1 MHPKPFPKVFPP
13 EFPLELQNVILT
25 LLRDLCV
32 QHFPL
37 AQQPTNNGR
46 PLLLHTHPC
55 DTLVLRTYG
64 ATLSLSKSTQSL
76 IAIPLGGLG
85 EFGMNMMALRLG
97 DDIIV
102 IDAGMMFPE
111 SELLGVDL
119 VIPDTT
125 YLKQNRANVRA
136 IVLTHGHEDHIGAL
150 PYILRDLNVPVY
162 GTRFTL
168 ALVKKRLAEANL
180 LDSTTLREV
189 MPGRLIEIGPY
200 EIEFIPVTHSTI
212 DCVALAVRTPLGVI
226 IHTGDFKIDQTP
238 VGGAPFDLHSFA
250 RYGNEGVLALFSDS
264 TNVERPGFTPSERA
278 IVPRI
283 EELCRSAPRRVILS
297 CFASSIHRIQ
307 QVIDIAS
314 RVGRKIAFVG
324 RSMVDN
330 VEIAHDLEYL
340 RIPDGMVVRPQDIRT
355 FDPRRIIIL
364 ASGSQA
370 EPMSS
375 LSRIAVDNHRFVS
388 VDESDTVILS
398 ARIIPGNEKAI
409 FRMLDH
415 MFRRRALVYYDNNA
429 GTIHVSGHA
438 SQEEQKLVLQLVKPK
453 YFIPV
458 HGEYRH
464 LFRHAALAHQ
474 LGCVSSE
481 ILLLENGQTIEFT
494 EDGARR
500 RDPVT
505 SGRVLVDSGS
515 LEEIEEVVI
524 RDRKH
529 LSEDGV
535 VVPIIA
541 IDKRTGRMETVPEI
555 VTRGMFSDNGT
566 ELMAGAR
573 DVILKTVEQ
582 SNAEEKG
589 DWSVIKEK
597 IRVDLKR
604 YINKHTSKR
613 PLILPVILEV

>member
-1 MHPKPFPKVFPP
+1 LSKNN
-13 EFPLELQNVILT
+13 QT
-25 LLRDLCV
+25 LL
-32 QHFPL
+32 
-37 AQQPTNNGR
+37 
-46 PLLLHTHPC
+46 
-55 DTLVLRTYG
+55 
-64 ATLSLSKSTQSL
+64 
-76 IAIPLGGLG
+76 AIPLGGLG
-85 EFGMNMMALRLG
+85 EFGMNMMVFRYG

-102 IDAGMMFPE
+102 VDAGMMFPE

-119 VIPDTT
+119 VIPDIT
-125 YLKQNRANVRA
+125 YLKQNRHLVRA

-150 PYILRDLNVPVY
+150 PYILRDLNVPIY

-168 ALVKKRLAEANL
+168 ALVKKRLEEAGL
-180 LDSTTLREV
+180 LDSATLREV
-189 MPGRLIEIGPY
+189 LPGRRIELGPF
-200 EIEFIPVTHSTI
+200 EIEFISVTHSTI
-212 DCVALAVRTPLGVI
+212 DCVALAIRTPLGVI

-238 VGGAPFDLHSFA
+238 VDKVPFDLHAFA

-264 TNVERPGFTPSERA
+264 TNVERPGFTPSERT

-283 EELCRSAPRRVILS
+283 EELARSAPRRVVLS

-307 QVIDIAS
+307 QVIDIAE

-324 RSMVDN
+324 RSMIDN
-330 VEIAHDLEYL
+330 VEIAHNLDCL
-340 RIPDGMVVRPQDIRT
+340 RIPDGMVVRPQDIRS
-355 FDPRRIIIL
+355 FEPRKIIIL

-388 VDESDTVILS
+388 VDENDTVILS

-415 MFRRRALVYYDNNA
+415 MFRRRALVYYDNSA
-429 GTIHVSGHA
+429 GTIHVSGHG
-438 SQEEQKLVLQLVKPK
+438 SQEEQKLILRLVKPK

-474 LGCVSSE
+474 LGAVSEE
-481 ILLLENGQTIEFT
+481 IMLMEDGKCIEFT
-494 EDGARR
+494 EDGAFR

-505 SGRVLVDSGS
+505 AGRVLVDSGS
-515 LEEIEEVVI
+515 LEEIEAIVV

-529 LSEDGV
+529 LSEEGV
-535 VVPIIA
+535 VIPIIA
-541 IDKRTGRMETVPEI
+541 IDKHTGKLESAPEVVSRGLMSENNGELLEGAKEI
-555 VTRGMFSDNGT
+555 VMKTF
-566 ELMAGAR
+566 EL
-573 DVILKTVEQ
+573 
-582 SNAEEKG
+582 SNLEERA

-604 YINKHTSKR
+604 YISKQTSKR

>member
-1 MHPKPFPKVFPP
+1 M
-13 EFPLELQNVILT
+13 
-25 LLRDLCV
+25 
-32 QHFPL
+32 
-37 AQQPTNNGR
+37 
-46 PLLLHTHPC
+46 
-55 DTLVLRTYG
+55 
-64 ATLSLSKSTQSL
+64 SKSTQSL
-76 IAIPLGGLG
+76 TAIPLGGLG
-85 EFGMNMMALRLG
+85 EFGMNMLALRVG

-119 VIPDTT
+119 VIPDIS
-125 YLKQNRANVRA
+125 YLKQNRAHVRA

-168 ALVKKRLAEANL
+168 ALVKKRLAEAGL
-180 LDSTTLREV
+180 LDSTTLRET
-189 MPGRLIEIGPY
+189 MPGRLVEIGPF

-212 DCVALAVRTPLGVI
+212 DCVALAVRTPAGVI

-238 VGGAPFDLHSFA
+238 VGGAPFDLHTFA
-250 RYGNEGVLALFSDS
+250 RYGNDGVLALFSDS

-278 IVPRI
+278 IVPRM

-297 CFASSIHRIQ
+297 CFASSVHRIQ
-307 QVIDIAS
+307 QIIDIAE
-314 RVGRKIAFVG
+314 RVGRKVAFVG

-330 VEIAHDLEYL
+330 VEIAHDLNYL
-340 RIPDGMVVRPQDIRT
+340 RIPDGMVVRSQDIRS
-355 FDPRRIIIL
+355 FDPKRIIIL

-388 VDESDTVILS
+388 VDENDSVILS

-415 MFRRRALVYYDNNA
+415 MFRRRALVYYDNSG

-438 SQEEQKLVLQLVKPK
+438 SQEEQKLLLQLVKPK

-474 LGCVSSE
+474 LGCVSEE
-481 ILLLENGQTIEFT
+481 ILLLENGKVIEFT
-494 EDGARR
+494 PDGAFR

-505 SGRVLVDSGS
+505 AGRVCVDSGS
-515 LEEIEEVVI
+515 LEEIEDVVI

-541 IDKRTGRMETVPEI
+541 IDKHTGRLEGLPEI
-555 VTRGMFSDNGT
+555 VTRGLMSDNGQ
-566 ELMAGAR
+566 ELIAGAR
-573 DVILKTVEQ
+573 EVILKTVEQ
-582 SNAEEKG
+582 SNAEEKS
-589 DWSVIKEK
+589 DWGVIKEK

-604 YINKHTSKR
+604 YINKQTSKR
-613 PLILPVILEV
+613 PLILPVILEI

>member
-1 MHPKPFPKVFPP
+1 
-13 EFPLELQNVILT
+13 
-25 LLRDLCV
+25 
-32 QHFPL
+32 
-37 AQQPTNNGR
+37 
-46 PLLLHTHPC
+46 
-55 DTLVLRTYG
+55 
-64 ATLSLSKSTQSL
+64 LSKSTQSL
-76 IAIPLGGLG
+76 TAIPLGGLG

-97 DDIIV
+97 ENILV

-125 YLKQNRANVRA
+125 YLKQNRSMVRA

-150 PYILRDLNVPVY
+150 AYILRDLNVPVY

-168 ALVKKRLAEANL
+168 ALVKKRLEEAGL
-180 LDSTTLREV
+180 LESTSLREV
-189 MPGRLIEIGPY
+189 LPGRLIEIGPF
-200 EIEFIPVTHSTI
+200 EIEFISVTHSTI
-212 DCVALAVRTPLGVI
+212 DCVALAIRTPVGVI

-238 VGGAPFDLHSFA
+238 VDGAPLDLHAFA
-250 RYGNEGVLALFSDS
+250 RYGNDGVLALFSDS

-307 QVIDIAS
+307 QVIDIAA
-314 RVGRKIAFVG
+314 RTGRKVAFVG

-330 VEIAHDLEYL
+330 VEIAHSLDCL

-355 FDPRRIIIL
+355 FDPRRIVIL

-388 VDESDTVILS
+388 VDENDTVILS

-415 MFRRRALVYYDNNA
+415 MFRRRALVYYDNSA

-438 SQEEQKLVLQLVKPK
+438 SQEEQKLLLQLVKPK
-453 YFIPV
+453 YFIPI

-474 LGCVSSE
+474 LNCVSGE
-481 ILLLENGQTIEFT
+481 ILLLEDGNTIEFT
-494 EDGARR
+494 EDGVFR
-500 RDPVT
+500 RDPVPA
-505 SGRVLVDSGS
+505 GRVCVDSGS

-541 IDKRTGRMETVPEI
+541 IDKHTGKLESHPEI
-555 VTRGMFSDNGT
+555 VTRGLMSDNGA
-566 ELMAGAR
+566 ELIAGAR
-573 DVILKTVEQ
+573 DVVLKTVEQ
-582 SNAEEKG
+582 SNAEEKS
-589 DWSVIKEK
+589 DWGVIKEK

>member
-1 MHPKPFPKVFPP
+1 
-13 EFPLELQNVILT
+13 
-25 LLRDLCV
+25 
-32 QHFPL
+32 
-37 AQQPTNNGR
+37 
-46 PLLLHTHPC
+46 
-55 DTLVLRTYG
+55 
-64 ATLSLSKSTQSL
+64 LSKTRQSL
-76 IAIPLGGLG
+76 TAIPLGGLG
-85 EFGMNMMALRLG
+85 EFGMNMMVLRLG

-119 VIPDTT
+119 VIPDIT
-125 YLKQNRANVRA
+125 YLKQNRSHVRA

-168 ALVKKRLAEANL
+168 ALAKKRLDEAGL

-189 MPGRLIEIGPY
+189 MPGRFVEIGPY
-200 EIEFIPVTHSTI
+200 EIEFISVTHSTV
-212 DCVALAVRTPLGVI
+212 DCVALAIRTPLGVI

-238 VGGAPFDLHSFA
+238 VDGAPFDLHAFA
-250 RYGNEGVLALFSDS
+250 KYGKEGVLALFSDS

-307 QVIDIAS
+307 QVIDIAT
-314 RVGRKIAFVG
+314 RVNRKVAFVG

-330 VEIAHDLEYL
+330 VEIAHSLEIL
-340 RIPDGMVVRPQDIRT
+340 RIPDGMVVRPQDIRG
-355 FDPRRIIIL
+355 FDPKRIIIL

-375 LSRIAVDNHRFVS
+375 LSRIAVDNHRHVS
-388 VDESDTVILS
+388 LDENDSVILS
-398 ARIIPGNEKAI
+398 ARIIPGNEKSI

-415 MFRRRALVYYDNNA
+415 MFRRRALVFYENSA
-429 GTIHVSGHA
+429 GVIHVSGHA
-438 SQEEQKLVLQLVKPK
+438 SQEEQKLMLQLVKPK
-453 YFIPV
+453 YFVPI

-474 LGCVSSE
+474 LGVVSEE
-481 ILLLENGQTIEFT
+481 ILLLEDGQRVEFT
-494 EDGARR
+494 EDGAFRC
-500 RDPVT
+500 DPVVA
-505 SGRVLVDSGS
+505 GRVLVDSGS

-541 IDKRTGRMETVPEI
+541 IDKHTGKLESQPEI
-555 VTRGMFSDNGT
+555 VTRGLMSDDGQ
-566 ELMAGAR
+566 ELLVGAR
-573 DVILKTVEQ
+573 KVLLKTVEE
-582 SNAEEKG
+582 SSAEENS
-589 DWSVIKEK
+589 DWGVIKEK

-604 YINKHTSKR
+604 YINKQTSKR

>member
-1 MHPKPFPKVFPP
+1 MSKPPQSVF
-13 EFPLELQNVILT
+13 
-25 LLRDLCV
+25 
-32 QHFPL
+32 
-37 AQQPTNNGR
+37 
-46 PLLLHTHPC
+46 
-55 DTLVLRTYG
+55 
-64 ATLSLSKSTQSL
+64 
-76 IAIPLGGLG
+76 AIPLGGLG

-111 SELLGVDL
+111 SELLGIDL
-119 VIPDTT
+119 VIPDIT
-125 YLKQNRANVRA
+125 YLKQNRAHVRA
-136 IVLTHGHEDHIGAL
+136 IVLTHCHEDHIGAL

-168 ALVKKRLAEANL
+168 ALVKKRLEEANL
-180 LDSTTLREV
+180 LDSTILREV
-189 MPGRLIEIGPY
+189 PPGRRIEIGPY

-238 VGGAPFDLHSFA
+238 VDNWQFDLHAFA
-250 RYGNEGVLALFSDS
+250 RYGHEGVLALFSDS
-264 TNVERPGFTPSERA
+264 TNVERPGFTQSERSV
-278 IVPRI
+278 VPRI
-283 EELCRSAPRRVILS
+283 EDLCRTAPRRVVLS
-297 CFASSIHRIQ
+297 CFASSMHRIQ
-307 QVIDIAS
+307 QVIDVAG
-314 RVGRKIAFVG
+314 RVNRKVAFVG

-330 VEIAHDLEYL
+330 VEIAHSLGYL
-340 RIPDGMVVRPQDIRT
+340 QIPDGMVVRPQDIRS

-388 VDESDTVILS
+388 VEENDTVILS

-409 FRMLDH
+409 YRMLDH
-415 MFRRRALVYYDNNA
+415 MFRRRALVYYDNSA
-429 GTIHVSGHA
+429 GVIHVSGHA
-438 SQEEQKLVLQLVKPK
+438 SQEEQKLILQLVKPR

-464 LFRHAALAHQ
+464 LFRHAALAHS
-474 LGCVSSE
+474 LSVVSGE
-481 ILLLENGQTIEFT
+481 ILLLENGHVIEFT
-494 EDGARR
+494 EEAAFR

-505 SGRVLVDSGS
+505 AGRVLVDSGS
-515 LEEIEEVVI
+515 LEEIEEVVV
-524 RDRKH
+524 RDRRH

-535 VVPIIA
+535 VVTIIA
-541 IDKRTGRMETVPEI
+541 IDKHSGRLESLPEI
-555 VTRGMFSDNGT
+555 VTRGMLSDNGT
-566 ELMAGAR
+566 ELLAGAR
-573 DVILKTVEQ
+573 EVVLKTIEL
-582 SNAEEKG
+582 SNSEEKS

>member
-1 MHPKPFPKVFPP
+1 
-13 EFPLELQNVILT
+13 
-25 LLRDLCV
+25 
-32 QHFPL
+32 
-37 AQQPTNNGR
+37 
-46 PLLLHTHPC
+46 
-55 DTLVLRTYG
+55 
-64 ATLSLSKSTQSL
+64 
-76 IAIPLGGLG
+76 LG
-85 EFGMNMMALRLG
+85 EFGMNMMVLRFG
-97 DDIIV
+97 DDVIV

-119 VIPDTT
+119 VIPDIS
-125 YLKQNRANVRA
+125 YLKQNRAKVRA

-168 ALVKKRLAEANL
+168 ALVKKRLEEAGL
-180 LDSTTLREV
+180 LESTTLREV

-200 EIEFIPVTHSTI
+200 EIEFISVTHSTL
-212 DCVALAVRTPLGVI
+212 DCVALAIRTPLGVI

-238 VGGAPFDLHSFA
+238 VDGAAFDLHA
-250 RYGNEGVLALFSDS
+250 LAKYGREGVLTLFSDS

-278 IVPRI
+278 VVPRL
-283 EELCRSAPRRVILS
+283 EELCRSAPCRVILS

-307 QVIDIAS
+307 QVLDIAV
-314 RVGRKIAFVG
+314 RVNRKVAFVG
-324 RSMVDN
+324 RSMIDN
-330 VEIAHDLEYL
+330 VEIAHSLGLL
-340 RIPDGMVVRPQDIRT
+340 RIPDGMVVRPQDIRG
-355 FDPRRIIIL
+355 FDAKRLVIL

-375 LSRIAVDNHRFVS
+375 LSRIAVDNHRHVS
-388 VDESDTVILS
+388 VEENDTVILS
-398 ARIIPGNEKAI
+398 ARIIPGNERPI

-415 MFRRRALVYYDNNA
+415 MFRRRALVYYDNS
-429 GTIHVSGHA
+429 GGVIHVSGHA
-438 SQEEQKLVLQLVKPK
+438 SQEEQKLILQLVKPK
-453 YFIPV
+453 YFVPV

-474 LGCVSSE
+474 LGAVSEE
-481 ILLLENGQTIEFT
+481 IFLLENGQAIEFT
-494 EDGARR
+494 EEGAQR

-505 SGRVLVDSGS
+505 AGRVLVDSGS

-541 IDKRTGRMETVPEI
+541 IDKHTGKLESQPEI
-555 VTRGMFSDNGT
+555 VTRGVMSENGQ
-566 ELMAGAR
+566 ELLVGAR
-573 DVILKTVEQ
+573 EVLMKTVAE
-582 SNAEEKG
+582 SNAEENS
-589 DWSVIKEK
+589 DWGVIKEK

-604 YINKHTSKR
+604 YINKQTSKR

>member
-1 MHPKPFPKVFPP
+1 
-13 EFPLELQNVILT
+13 
-25 LLRDLCV
+25 
-32 QHFPL
+32 
-37 AQQPTNNGR
+37 
-46 PLLLHTHPC
+46 
-55 DTLVLRTYG
+55 
-64 ATLSLSKSTQSL
+64 LSKPLQSL
-76 IAIPLGGLG
+76 FAIPLGGLG
-85 EFGMNMMALRLG
+85 EFGMNMMALRYG

-119 VIPDTT
+119 VIPDIT
-125 YLKQNRANVRA
+125 YLKQNRQHVRA

-150 PYILRDLNVPVY
+150 PYILRDLNVPVF

-168 ALVKKRLAEANL
+168 ALVKKRITEAGIL
-180 LDSTTLREV
+180 ESTTLREV
-189 MPGRLIEIGPY
+189 IPGRRVEIGPF
-200 EIEFIPVTHSTI
+200 EIEMIPVTHSTI
-212 DCVALAVRTPLGVI
+212 DCVALAVRTPVGVI
-226 IHTGDFKIDQTP
+226 IHTGDFKIDHTP
-238 VGGAPFDLHSFA
+238 VGGAGFDIHTFA

-264 TNVERPGFTPSERA
+264 TNVERPGITPSERA
-278 IVPRI
+278 VVPRI
-283 EELCRSAPRRVILS
+283 EELARSAPKRVILS

-314 RVGRKIAFVG
+314 RVGRKVAFVG

-340 RIPDGMVVRPQDIRT
+340 RIPDGMVVRSQDIRA
-355 FDPRRIIIL
+355 FDPRKIIIL

-388 VDESDTVILS
+388 VDENDTVILS
-398 ARIIPGNEKAI
+398 SRIIPGNEKAI

-415 MFRRRALVYYDNNA
+415 MFRRRALVYYDNSA
-429 GTIHVSGHA
+429 GVIHVSGHA

-474 LGCVSSE
+474 LGVVSGE
-481 ILLLENGQTIEFT
+481 ILLLEDGQNIEFT
-494 EDGARR
+494 EDGVRR

-505 SGRVLVDSGS
+505 AGRVLVDSGS
-515 LEEIEEVVI
+515 LEEIEEVVV
-524 RDRKH
+524 RERKH

-541 IDKRTGRMETVPEI
+541 IDKHTGKLESQPEI
-555 VTRGMFSDNGT
+555 VSRGFMSDNGSD
-566 ELMAGAR
+566 LVAGAR
-573 DVILKTVEQ
+573 DIVLRTIHT
-582 SNAEEKG
+582 SNAEERA

-604 YINKHTSKR
+604 YISKQTSKR

>member
-1 MHPKPFPKVFPP
+1 
-13 EFPLELQNVILT
+13 
-25 LLRDLCV
+25 
-32 QHFPL
+32 
-37 AQQPTNNGR
+37 
-46 PLLLHTHPC
+46 
-55 DTLVLRTYG
+55 
-64 ATLSLSKSTQSL
+64 LSKPQQSL
-76 IAIPLGGLG
+76 RVIPLGGLG
-85 EFGMNMMALRLG
+85 EFGMNMMALRVG

-119 VIPDTT
+119 VIPDIS
-125 YLKQNRANVRA
+125 YLKQHRAMVRG

-150 PYILRDLNVPVY
+150 QYILRDLNVPIY

-168 ALVKKRLAEANL
+168 ALVKKRIEEAGL
-180 LDSTTLREV
+180 LSSTTLREV
-189 MPGRLIEIGPY
+189 VPGRLVELGPF

-212 DCVALAVRTPLGVI
+212 DCVALAVRTPVGVI
-226 IHTGDFKIDQTP
+226 MHTGDFKIDQTP
-238 VGGAPFDLHSFA
+238 VGGAPFDLHTFA
-250 RYGNEGVLALFSDS
+250 RYGAEGVLALFSDS

-283 EELCRSAPRRVILS
+283 EDLCRSAPRRVILS

-307 QVIDIAS
+307 QVIDIAT
-314 RVGRKIAFVG
+314 RVNRKVAFVG

-330 VEIAHDLEYL
+330 VEIAHSLDYL
-340 RIPDGMVVRPQDIRT
+340 RIPDGMVVRPQDIRS
-355 FDPRRIIIL
+355 FDPKKIIIM

-388 VDESDTVILS
+388 VDENDSVILS

-415 MFRRRALVYYDNNA
+415 MFRRRALVYYDNSA

-438 SQEEQKLVLQLVKPK
+438 SQEEQKLILQLVKPK

-464 LFRHAALAHQ
+464 LFRHAALAAQ
-474 LGCVSSE
+474 LGCVSGE
-481 ILLLENGQTIEFT
+481 ILLMEDGQVLEFN
-494 EDGARR
+494 EDGAYR
-500 RDPVT
+500 RDPVAA
-505 SGRVLVDSGS
+505 GRVLVDSGS
-515 LEEIEEVVI
+515 LEEIEEVVV

-535 VVPIIA
+535 VVTIIA
-541 IDKRTGRMETVPEI
+541 IDKHTGKLESQPEI
-555 VTRGMFSDNGT
+555 VTRGLMSDNGQ
-566 ELMAGAR
+566 ELVIGAR
-573 DVILKTVEQ
+573 AVVLKTVSE
-582 SNAEEKG
+582 SNAEEKS
-589 DWSVIKEK
+589 DWGVIKEK
-597 IRVDLKR
+597 IRIDLKR

>member
-1 MHPKPFPKVFPP
+1 M
-13 EFPLELQNVILT
+13 
-25 LLRDLCV
+25 
-32 QHFPL
+32 
-37 AQQPTNNGR
+37 
-46 PLLLHTHPC
+46 
-55 DTLVLRTYG
+55 
-64 ATLSLSKSTQSL
+64 SKNPGKAAAPQSL
-76 IAIPLGGLG
+76 TAIPLGGLG
-85 EFGMNMMALRLG
+85 EFGMNMMVFRLG

-119 VIPDTT
+119 VIPDIS
-125 YLKQNRANVRA
+125 YLKQNRAKVRA

-168 ALVKKRLAEANL
+168 ALVKKRLEEAGL
-180 LDSTTLREV
+180 LDSTTLHEV
-189 MPGRLIEIGPY
+189 MPGRTIEIGPY
-200 EIEFIPVTHSTI
+200 EIEFVSVTHSTL
-212 DCVALAVRTPLGVI
+212 DCVALAIRTPLGVI

-238 VGGAPFDLHSFA
+238 VDNASFDLHTLA
-250 RYGNEGVLALFSDS
+250 KYGREGVLALFSDS

-278 IVPRI
+278 VVPRI
-283 EELCRSAPRRVILS
+283 EDLCRSAPRRVILS

-307 QVIDIAS
+307 QVIDIAV
-314 RVGRKIAFVG
+314 RVNRKVAFVG
-324 RSMVDN
+324 RSMIDN
-330 VEIAHDLEYL
+330 VEIAHSLGL
-340 RIPDGMVVRPQDIRT
+340 LQIPDGMVVRPQDIRG
-355 FDPRRIIIL
+355 FDPKRLVIL

-375 LSRIAVDNHRFVS
+375 LSRIAVDNHRHVS
-388 VDESDTVILS
+388 AEENDTVILS
-398 ARIIPGNEKAI
+398 ARIIPGNERPI

-415 MFRRRALVYYDNNA
+415 MFRRRALVYYDNS
-429 GTIHVSGHA
+429 GGMIHVSGHA
-438 SQEEQKLVLQLVKPK
+438 SQEEQKLILQLIKPK
-453 YFIPV
+453 YFVPV

-474 LGCVSSE
+474 LGAVSAE
-481 ILLLENGQTIEFT
+481 ILLVEDGQAVEFT
-494 EDGARR
+494 EEGARR
-500 RDPVT
+500 RDPVPA
-505 SGRVLVDSGS
+505 GRVLVDSGS

-541 IDKRTGRMETVPEI
+541 IDKHTGKLESQPEI
-555 VTRGMFSDNGT
+555 VTRGVMSENGQ
-566 ELMAGAR
+566 ELLVGAR
-573 DVILKTVEQ
+573 EVLMKTV
-582 SNAEEKG
+582 AESSSEENS
-589 DWSVIKEK
+589 DWGVIKEK

-604 YINKHTSKR
+604 YINKQTSKR

>member
-1 MHPKPFPKVFPP
+1 MAWYDSVAHDWR
-13 EFPLELQNVILT
+13 NI
-25 LLRDLCV
+25 
-32 QHFPL
+32 
-37 AQQPTNNGR
+37 
-46 PLLLHTHPC
+46 
-55 DTLVLRTYG
+55 
-64 ATLSLSKSTQSL
+64 SLSKTSQSL
-76 IAIPLGGLG
+76 LAIPLGGLG
-85 EFGMNMMALRLG
+85 EFGMNMMALRFG

-119 VIPDTT
+119 VIPDIT
-125 YLKQNRANVRA
+125 YLKQNRQHVRA

-168 ALVKKRLAEANL
+168 ALVKKRLDEAGL
-180 LDSTTLREV
+180 TESTTLREAL
-189 MPGRLIEIGPY
+189 PGRLVEIGPY
-200 EIEFIPVTHSTI
+200 EIEFIAVTHSTI
-212 DCVALAVRTPLGVI
+212 DCVALAIRTPVGVV

-238 VGGAPFDLHSFA
+238 VGGAPFDLHTFA
-250 RYGNEGVLALFSDS
+250 KYGNEGVLALFSDS

-283 EELCRSAPRRVILS
+283 EELVRSAPRRVILS

-307 QVIDIAS
+307 QVIDIAD
-314 RVGRKIAFVG
+314 RVNRKVAFVG

-330 VEIAHDLEYL
+330 VEIAHSMDLL
-340 RIPDGMVVRPQDIRT
+340 RIPDGMVVRPQDIRN
-355 FDPRRIIIL
+355 FDPKKILII
-364 ASGSQA
+364 ASGTQA

-388 VDESDTVILS
+388 VDENDSVILS

-415 MFRRRALVYYDNNA
+415 MFRRRALVYYDNSA

-438 SQEEQKLVLQLVKPK
+438 SQEEQKLLLQLVKPK
-453 YFIPV
+453 YFVPV

-474 LGCVSSE
+474 LGSVSEE
-481 ILLLENGQTIEFT
+481 ILLLENGKVIEFT
-494 EDGARR
+494 QDGAQR
-500 RDPVT
+500 RDPVAA
-505 SGRVLVDSGS
+505 GRVCVDSGS

-535 VVPIIA
+535 VVSIIA
-541 IDKRTGRMETVPEI
+541 IDKHTGKMESHPEI
-555 VTRGMFSDNGT
+555 VTRGLMSDNGQ
-566 ELMAGAR
+566 ELIAGAR
-573 DVILKTVEQ
+573 EVITKTIAE
-582 SNAEEKG
+582 SNAEEKS
-589 DWSVIKEK
+589 DWGVIKEK

>member
-1 MHPKPFPKVFPP
+1 
-13 EFPLELQNVILT
+13 
-25 LLRDLCV
+25 
-32 QHFPL
+32 
-37 AQQPTNNGR
+37 
-46 PLLLHTHPC
+46 
-55 DTLVLRTYG
+55 
-64 ATLSLSKSTQSL
+64 LSKPAQSL
-76 IAIPLGGLG
+76 TAIPLGGLG
-85 EFGMNMMALRLG
+85 EFGMNMMALRFG

-119 VIPDTT
+119 VIPDIT
-125 YLKQNRANVRA
+125 YLKQNRAHVRA

-168 ALVKKRLAEANL
+168 ALVKKRLDEAGL
-180 LDSTTLREV
+180 LQSTTLREV
-189 MPGRLIEIGPY
+189 IPGGRLVEIGPF

-238 VGGAPFDLHSFA
+238 VGGAPFDLHAFA
-250 RYGNEGVLALFSDS
+250 RYGHEGVLALFSDS
-264 TNVERPGFTPSERA
+264 TNVERPGFTGSERN

-307 QVIDIAS
+307 QVIDIAA
-314 RVGRKIAFVG
+314 RVGRKVAFVG

-330 VEIAHDLEYL
+330 VEIAHSLEYL
-340 RIPDGMVVRPQDIRT
+340 RIPDGMVVRPQDIRG
-355 FDPRRIIIL
+355 FDPKRLLIL

-388 VDESDTVILS
+388 VDENDSVILS

-415 MFRRRALVYYDNNA
+415 MFRRRALVYYDNSA

-464 LFRHAALAHQ
+464 LFRHAALAYQ
-474 LGCVSSE
+474 LGCVTGE
-481 ILLLENGQTIEFT
+481 ILILEDGHTLEFT
-494 EDGARR
+494 EDGAYR

-505 SGRVLVDSGS
+505 AGRVCVDSGS

-541 IDKRTGRMETVPEI
+541 IDKHTGRMESQPEI

-566 ELMAGAR
+566 EFLAGAR
-573 DVILKTVEQ
+573 EVILKTVEQ
-582 SNAEEKG
+582 SNSEEKS

-604 YINKHTSKR
+604 YINKQTSKR

>member
-1 MHPKPFPKVFPP
+1 
-13 EFPLELQNVILT
+13 
-25 LLRDLCV
+25 
-32 QHFPL
+32 
-37 AQQPTNNGR
+37 
-46 PLLLHTHPC
+46 
-55 DTLVLRTYG
+55 
-64 ATLSLSKSTQSL
+64 LSKPQQSL
-76 IAIPLGGLG
+76 FAIPLGGLG
-85 EFGMNMMALRLG
+85 EFGMNMMALRVG

-119 VIPDTT
+119 VIPDIS
-125 YLKQNRANVRA
+125 YLKQHRGLVRG

-150 PYILRDLNVPVY
+150 QYILRDLNVPVY

-168 ALVKKRLAEANL
+168 ALVKKRIEEAGL
-180 LDSTTLREV
+180 LGSTTLREV
-189 MPGRLIEIGPY
+189 VPGRLVELGAF

-212 DCVALAVRTPLGVI
+212 DCVALAVRTPAGVI

-238 VGGAPFDLHSFA
+238 VGGAPFDLHTFA
-250 RYGNEGVLALFSDS
+250 RYGAEGVLALFSDS

-283 EELCRSAPRRVILS
+283 EDICRSAPRRVILS

-314 RVGRKIAFVG
+314 RVGRKVAFVG

-330 VEIAHDLEYL
+330 VEIAHSMDYL
-340 RIPDGMVVRPQDIRT
+340 RIPDGMVVRPQDIRG
-355 FDPRRIIIL
+355 FDPKRIIIM

-388 VDESDTVILS
+388 VDENDSVVLS

-415 MFRRRALVYYDNNA
+415 MCRRRALVYYDNSG

-438 SQEEQKLVLQLVKPK
+438 SQEEQKLILQLVKPK

-458 HGEYRH
+458 HGEFRH
-464 LFRHAALAHQ
+464 LFRHAGLAAQ
-474 LGCVSSE
+474 LGCVSGQ
-481 ILLLENGQTIEFT
+481 ILLMEDGHVMEFN
-494 EDGARR
+494 EDGAFR
-500 RDPVT
+500 RDPI
-505 SGRVLVDSGS
+505 SAGRVLVDSGS
-515 LEEIEEVVI
+515 LEEIEEVVV

-535 VVPIIA
+535 VVTIIA
-541 IDKRTGRMETVPEI
+541 IDKQTGRLESQPEI
-555 VTRGMFSDNGT
+555 VSRGLMSDNGQ
-566 ELMAGAR
+566 ELVAGAR
-573 DVILKTVEQ
+573 AVVLKTVNE

-589 DWSVIKEK
+589 DWGVIKEK
-597 IRVDLKR
+597 IRIDLKR

>member
-1 MHPKPFPKVFPP
+1 
-13 EFPLELQNVILT
+13 
-25 LLRDLCV
+25 
-32 QHFPL
+32 
-37 AQQPTNNGR
+37 
-46 PLLLHTHPC
+46 
-55 DTLVLRTYG
+55 
-64 ATLSLSKSTQSL
+64 LSNTSQSL
-76 IAIPLGGLG
+76 TAIPLGGLG

-97 DDIIV
+97 DSIIV

-119 VIPDTT
+119 VIPDIT
-125 YLKQNRANVRA
+125 YLKQNRSLVKA

-162 GTRFTL
+162 GSRFTL
-168 ALVKKRLAEANL
+168 ALVKKRLEEAGL
-180 LDSTTLREV
+180 IDSTTLREV
-189 MPGRLIEIGPY
+189 IPGRLVEIDPF

-212 DCVALAVRTPLGVI
+212 DCVALAIRTPLGVV

-238 VGGAPFDLHSFA
+238 VGGAPFDLHAFA

-278 IVPRI
+278 VVPRL
-283 EELCRSAPRRVILS
+283 EDLCRSAPRRVVLS

-314 RVGRKIAFVG
+314 RVGRKVAFVG

-330 VEIAHDLEYL
+330 IEIAHSLEYL
-340 RIPDGMVVRPQDIRT
+340 RIPDGMVVRPQDIRN
-355 FDPRRIIIL
+355 FDPKRLVIL

-375 LSRIAVDNHRFVS
+375 MSRIAVDNHRFVS
-388 VDESDTVILS
+388 VDENDTVILS
-398 ARIIPGNEKAI
+398 ARIIPGNEKPI
-409 FRMLDH
+409 FRMLDN
-415 MFRRRALVYYDNNA
+415 MFRRRALVYYENSA

-438 SQEEQKLVLQLVKPK
+438 SQEEQKLILQLCKPK

-474 LGCVSSE
+474 LGCVSGE
-481 ILLLENGQTIEFT
+481 ILLMEDGQVVEFT
-494 EDGARR
+494 EDRAYR

-505 SGRVLVDSGS
+505 AGRVLVDSGS
-515 LEEIEEVVI
+515 LEEIEEAVV

-535 VVPIIA
+535 LVPIIA
-541 IDKRTGRMETVPEI
+541 IDKHTGKMDMQPEI
-555 VTRGMFSDNGT
+555 VTRGMFSDNGQ

-573 DVILKTVEQ
+573 EVVLKTVEQ
-582 SNAEEKG
+582 SNSEEKM
-589 DWSVIKEK
+589 DWSVMKEK
-597 IRVDLKR
+597 IRIDLKR

>member
-1 MHPKPFPKVFPP
+1 
-13 EFPLELQNVILT
+13 
-25 LLRDLCV
+25 
-32 QHFPL
+32 
-37 AQQPTNNGR
+37 
-46 PLLLHTHPC
+46 
-55 DTLVLRTYG
+55 
-64 ATLSLSKSTQSL
+64 LSKTSQSL
-76 IAIPLGGLG
+76 TAIPLGGLG
-85 EFGMNMMALRLG
+85 EFGMNMMVLRLG

-119 VIPDTT
+119 VIPDIT
-125 YLKQNRANVRA
+125 YLKQNRAHVRA

-150 PYILRDLNVPVY
+150 PYILRELNVPVY

-168 ALVKKRLAEANL
+168 ALVKKRLAEAGL

-189 MPGRLIEIGPY
+189 MPGRLVEIGPY
-200 EIEFIPVTHSTI
+200 EIEFISVTHSTV
-212 DCVALAVRTPLGVI
+212 DCVALAIRTPLGVI
-226 IHTGDFKIDQTP
+226 IHSGDFKIDQTP

-250 RYGNEGVLALFSDS
+250 KYGNEGVLALFSDS

-314 RVGRKIAFVG
+314 RVNRKVAFVG

-330 VEIAHDLEYL
+330 VEIAHSLELL
-340 RIPDGMVVRPQDIRT
+340 RIPDGMVVRPQDIRG
-355 FDPRRIIIL
+355 FDPKRLIIL

-388 VDESDTVILS
+388 VDENDSVILS
-398 ARIIPGNEKAI
+398 ARIIPGNEKSI

-415 MFRRRALVYYDNNA
+415 MFRRRALVYYDNSA

-438 SQEEQKLVLQLVKPK
+438 SQEEQKLLLQLVKPK

-474 LGCVSSE
+474 LGAVSQE
-481 ILLLENGQTIEFT
+481 ILLLEDGQSIEFT

-505 SGRVLVDSGS
+505 AGRVCVDSGS

-529 LSEDGV
+529 LSEDGI

-541 IDKRTGRMETVPEI
+541 IDKHTGKMESHPEI
-555 VTRGMFSDNGT
+555 VTRGLMSDNGH
-566 ELMAGAR
+566 ELIAGAR
-573 DVILKTVEQ
+573 MVIMKTVEE
-582 SNAEEKG
+582 SNAEEKS
-589 DWSVIKEK
+589 DWGVIKEK

-604 YINKHTSKR
+604 YINKQTSKR

>member
-1 MHPKPFPKVFPP
+1 
-13 EFPLELQNVILT
+13 
-25 LLRDLCV
+25 
-32 QHFPL
+32 
-37 AQQPTNNGR
+37 
-46 PLLLHTHPC
+46 
-55 DTLVLRTYG
+55 
-64 ATLSLSKSTQSL
+64 LSKTPAKAGSKLSQSL
-76 IAIPLGGLG
+76 TAIPLGGLG
-85 EFGMNMMALRLG
+85 EFGMNMMVFRLG

-119 VIPDTT
+119 VIPDIS
-125 YLKQNRANVRA
+125 YLKQNRAKVRA

-168 ALVKKRLAEANL
+168 ALVKKRLEEAGL

-189 MPGRLIEIGPY
+189 MPGRTIEIGPY
-200 EIEFIPVTHSTI
+200 EIEFVSVTHSTL
-212 DCVALAVRTPLGVI
+212 DCVALAIRTPLGVI

-238 VGGAPFDLHSFA
+238 VDNASFDLHTLA
-250 RYGNEGVLALFSDS
+250 KYGREGVLALFSDS

-278 IVPRI
+278 VVPRI
-283 EELCRSAPRRVILS
+283 EDLCRSAPRRVILS

-307 QVIDIAS
+307 QVIDIAV
-314 RVGRKIAFVG
+314 RVNRKVAFVG
-324 RSMVDN
+324 RSMIDN
-330 VEIAHDLEYL
+330 VEIAHSLGL
-340 RIPDGMVVRPQDIRT
+340 LQIPDGMVVRPQDIRG
-355 FDPRRIIIL
+355 FDPKRLVIL

-375 LSRIAVDNHRFVS
+375 LSRIAVDNHRHVS
-388 VDESDTVILS
+388 VEENDTVILS
-398 ARIIPGNEKAI
+398 ARIIPGNEKPI

-415 MFRRRALVYYDNNA
+415 MFRRRALVYYDNS
-429 GTIHVSGHA
+429 GGMIHVSGHA
-438 SQEEQKLVLQLVKPK
+438 SQEEQKLILQLIKPK
-453 YFIPV
+453 YFVPV

-474 LGCVSSE
+474 LGAVSAE
-481 ILLLENGQTIEFT
+481 ILLLENGQAVEFT
-494 EDGARR
+494 EEGARR
-500 RDPVT
+500 RDPVPA
-505 SGRVLVDSGS
+505 GRVLVDSGS

-541 IDKRTGRMETVPEI
+541 IDKHTGKLESQPEI
-555 VTRGMFSDNGT
+555 VTRGLMSENGQ
-566 ELMAGAR
+566 ELLVGAR
-573 DVILKTVEQ
+573 EVLMKTVAE
-582 SNAEEKG
+582 SSAEENS
-589 DWSVIKEK
+589 DWGVIKEK

-604 YINKHTSKR
+604 YINKQTSKR

>member
-1 MHPKPFPKVFPP
+1 MS
-13 EFPLELQNVILT
+13 QNG
-25 LLRDLCV
+25 DN
-32 QHFPL
+32 H
-37 AQQPTNNGR
+37 
-46 PLLLHTHPC
+46 
-55 DTLVLRTYG
+55 
-64 ATLSLSKSTQSL
+64 SLSNTSQSL
-76 IAIPLGGLG
+76 TAIPLGGLG
-85 EFGMNMMALRLG
+85 EFGMNMLALRLG
-97 DDIIV
+97 DAIIV

-119 VIPDTT
+119 VIPDIT
-125 YLKQNRANVRA
+125 YLKQNRALVKA

-150 PYILRDLNVPVY
+150 PYILRDLNVPIY

-168 ALVKKRLAEANL
+168 ALVKKRLEEAGL
-180 LDSTTLREV
+180 IDSTTLREV
-189 MPGRLIEIGPY
+189 IPGRLVEIDPF

-212 DCVALAVRTPLGVI
+212 DCVALAIRTPLGVI

-238 VGGAPFDLHSFA
+238 VGGAPFDLHTFA

-278 IVPRI
+278 VVPRL
-283 EELCRSAPRRVILS
+283 EDLCRSAPRRVVLS

-314 RVGRKIAFVG
+314 RVGRKVAFVG

-330 VEIAHDLEYL
+330 IEIAHSMDYL
-340 RIPDGMVVRPQDIRT
+340 RIPDGMVVRPQDIRS
-355 FDPRRIIIL
+355 FDPKRLVIL

-375 LSRIAVDNHRFVS
+375 MSRIAVDNHRFVS
-388 VDESDTVILS
+388 VDENDTVILS
-398 ARIIPGNEKAI
+398 ARIIPGNEKPI
-409 FRMLDH
+409 FRMLDN
-415 MFRRRALVYYDNNA
+415 MFRRRALVYYENSA

-438 SQEEQKLVLQLVKPK
+438 SQEEQKLILQLCKPK

-474 LGCVSSE
+474 LGCVSGE
-481 ILLLENGQTIEFT
+481 ILLMEDGQVVEFT
-494 EDGARR
+494 EDRAYR

-505 SGRVLVDSGS
+505 AGRVLVDSGS
-515 LEEIEEVVI
+515 LEEIEEAVV

-535 VVPIIA
+535 LVPIIA
-541 IDKRTGRMETVPEI
+541 IDKHTGRMDMQPEI
-555 VTRGMFSDNGT
+555 VTRGMFSDNGQ

-573 DVILKTVEQ
+573 DIVLKTVEQ
-582 SNAEEKG
+582 SNSEEKM
-589 DWSVIKEK
+589 DWSVMKEK

>member
-1 MHPKPFPKVFPP
+1 
-13 EFPLELQNVILT
+13 
-25 LLRDLCV
+25 
-32 QHFPL
+32 
-37 AQQPTNNGR
+37 
-46 PLLLHTHPC
+46 
-55 DTLVLRTYG
+55 
-64 ATLSLSKSTQSL
+64 LSNPAQSL
-76 IAIPLGGLG
+76 TAIPLGGLG
-85 EFGMNMMALRLG
+85 EFGMNMMALRVG
-97 DDIIV
+97 DDILV

-119 VIPDTT
+119 VIPDIT
-125 YLKQNRANVRA
+125 YLKQNRAHVRA

-168 ALVKKRLAEANL
+168 ALVKKRLDEAGL
-180 LDSTTLREV
+180 LQSATLREV
-189 MPGRLIEIGPY
+189 IPGRLVEIGPY
-200 EIEFIPVTHSTI
+200 EIDFIPVTHSTI

-250 RYGNEGVLALFSDS
+250 RYGQEGVLALFSDS
-264 TNVERPGFTPSERA
+264 TNVERPGFTGSERA

-283 EELCRSAPRRVILS
+283 EELCRAAPRRVILS
-297 CFASSIHRIQ
+297 CFASSIHRMQ
-307 QVIDIAS
+307 QVIDVAA

-330 VEIAHDLEYL
+330 VEIAHSLNYL
-340 RIPDGMVVRPQDIRT
+340 RIPDGMVVRAQDIRG
-355 FDPRRIIIL
+355 FDPKRIVIL

-388 VDESDTVILS
+388 VDENDTVILS

-415 MFRRRALVYYDNNA
+415 MFRRRALVYYDNA
-429 GTIHVSGHA
+429 GGTIHVSGHA
-438 SQEEQKLVLQLVKPK
+438 SQEEQKLILQLVKPK

-464 LFRHAALAHQ
+464 LFRHAALAYQ
-474 LGCVSSE
+474 LGCVSGE
-481 ILLLENGQTIEFT
+481 ILILEDGNTLEFT
-494 EDGARR
+494 EDGAYR
-500 RDPVT
+500 RDPVAA
-505 SGRVLVDSGS
+505 GRVLVDSGS
-515 LEEIEEVVI
+515 LEEIEEAVV

-529 LSEDGV
+529 LSEDGI

-541 IDKRTGRMETVPEI
+541 IDKHTGRMESSPEI
-555 VTRGMFSDNGT
+555 VSRGLFSDNGT
-566 ELMAGAR
+566 EFLAGAR

-582 SNAEEKG
+582 SNAEEKS

-597 IRVDLKR
+597 IRIDLKR
-604 YINKHTSKR
+604 YINKQTSKR

>member
-1 MHPKPFPKVFPP
+1 LSKNN
-13 EFPLELQNVILT
+13 QT
-25 LLRDLCV
+25 LL
-32 QHFPL
+32 
-37 AQQPTNNGR
+37 
-46 PLLLHTHPC
+46 
-55 DTLVLRTYG
+55 
-64 ATLSLSKSTQSL
+64 
-76 IAIPLGGLG
+76 AIPLGGLG
-85 EFGMNMMALRLG
+85 EFGMNMMVFRYG

-102 IDAGMMFPE
+102 VDAGMMFPE

-119 VIPDTT
+119 VIPDIT
-125 YLKQNRANVRA
+125 YLKQNRHLVRA

-150 PYILRDLNVPVY
+150 PYILRDLNVPIY

-168 ALVKKRLAEANL
+168 ALVKKRLEEAGL
-180 LDSTTLREV
+180 LDSATLREV
-189 MPGRLIEIGPY
+189 LPGRRIELGPF
-200 EIEFIPVTHSTI
+200 EIEFISVTHSTI
-212 DCVALAVRTPLGVI
+212 DCVALAIRTPLGVI

-238 VGGAPFDLHSFA
+238 VDKVPFDLHAFA

-264 TNVERPGFTPSERA
+264 TNVERPGFTPSERT

-283 EELCRSAPRRVILS
+283 EELARSAPRRVVLS

-307 QVIDIAS
+307 QVIDIAE

-324 RSMVDN
+324 RSMIDN
-330 VEIAHDLEYL
+330 VEIAHNLDCL
-340 RIPDGMVVRPQDIRT
+340 RIPDGMVVRPQDIRS
-355 FDPRRIIIL
+355 FEPRKIIIL

-388 VDESDTVILS
+388 VDENDTVILS

-415 MFRRRALVYYDNNA
+415 MFRRRALVYYDNSA
-429 GTIHVSGHA
+429 GTIHVSGHG
-438 SQEEQKLVLQLVKPK
+438 SQEEQKLILRLVKPR

-474 LGCVSSE
+474 LGAVSEE
-481 ILLLENGQTIEFT
+481 IMLMEDGKCIEFT
-494 EDGARR
+494 EEGAFR

-505 SGRVLVDSGS
+505 AGRVLVDSGS
-515 LEEIEEVVI
+515 LEEIEAIVV

-529 LSEDGV
+529 LSEEGV
-535 VVPIIA
+535 VIPIIA
-541 IDKRTGRMETVPEI
+541 IDKHTGKLESAPEVVSRGLMSENNGELLEGAKEI
-555 VTRGMFSDNGT
+555 VMKTF
-566 ELMAGAR
+566 EL
-573 DVILKTVEQ
+573 
-582 SNAEEKG
+582 SNLEERA

-604 YINKHTSKR
+604 YISKQTSKR

>member
-1 MHPKPFPKVFPP
+1 
-13 EFPLELQNVILT
+13 
-25 LLRDLCV
+25 
-32 QHFPL
+32 
-37 AQQPTNNGR
+37 
-46 PLLLHTHPC
+46 
-55 DTLVLRTYG
+55 
-64 ATLSLSKSTQSL
+64 LSKTSHSL
-76 IAIPLGGLG
+76 TAIPLGGLG

-119 VIPDTT
+119 VIPDIT

-168 ALVKKRLAEANL
+168 ALVKKRLDEAGL

-189 MPGRLIEIGPY
+189 LPGRLVEIGPF
-200 EIEFIPVTHSTI
+200 EIEFISVTHSTV
-212 DCVALAVRTPLGVI
+212 DCVALAIRTPLGVV

-238 VGGAPFDLHSFA
+238 VGGAPFDLHTFA
-250 RYGNEGVLALFSDS
+250 KYGTEGVLALFSDS

-283 EELCRSAPRRVILS
+283 EELCRSAPKRVILS

-307 QVIDIAS
+307 QIIDIAS
-314 RVGRKIAFVG
+314 RVNRKVAFVG

-330 VEIAHDLEYL
+330 VEIAHSLELL
-340 RIPDGMVVRPQDIRT
+340 RIPDGMVVRPQDIRG
-355 FDPRRIIIL
+355 FDPKRIIIL

-388 VDESDTVILS
+388 VDENDSVILS
-398 ARIIPGNEKAI
+398 ARIIPGNEKSI

-415 MFRRRALVYYDNNA
+415 MFRRRALVYYDNSA

-438 SQEEQKLVLQLVKPK
+438 SQEEQKLLLQLVKPK

-474 LGCVSSE
+474 LGVVSEE
-481 ILLLENGQTIEFT
+481 ILLIEDGKTIEFT
-494 EDGARR
+494 EDGAHR

-505 SGRVLVDSGS
+505 AGRVCVDSGS
-515 LEEIEEVVI
+515 LEEIEDVVI

-541 IDKRTGRMETVPEI
+541 IDKHTGKMESHPEI
-555 VTRGMFSDNGT
+555 VTRGLMSDNGQ
-566 ELMAGAR
+566 ELIAGAR
-573 DVILKTVEQ
+573 LVIMKTVEE
-582 SNAEEKG
+582 SNAEEKS
-589 DWSVIKEK
+589 DWGVIKEK

-604 YINKHTSKR
+604 YISKQTSKR
-613 PLILPVILEV
+613 PLILPVILEI

>member
-1 MHPKPFPKVFPP
+1 MSK
-13 EFPLELQNVILT
+13 T
-25 LLRDLCV
+25 
-32 QHFPL
+32 
-37 AQQPTNNGR
+37 T
-46 PLLLHTHPC
+46 
-55 DTLVLRTYG
+55 
-64 ATLSLSKSTQSL
+64 SKSSHSL
-76 IAIPLGGLG
+76 TAIPLGGLG

-119 VIPDTT
+119 VIPDIT
-125 YLKQNRANVRA
+125 YLKQNRSHVRA

-168 ALVKKRLAEANL
+168 ALVKKRLDEAGL
-180 LDSTTLREV
+180 LESTTLREV
-189 MPGRLIEIGPY
+189 LPGRLVEIGPY
-200 EIEFIPVTHSTI
+200 EIEFISVTHSTV
-212 DCVALAVRTPLGVI
+212 DCVALAIRTPLGVI

-238 VGGAPFDLHSFA
+238 VDGAPFDLHTFA
-250 RYGNEGVLALFSDS
+250 KYGSEGVLALFSDS

-297 CFASSIHRIQ
+297 CFASSVHRIQ

-314 RVGRKIAFVG
+314 RVNRKVAFVG

-330 VEIAHDLEYL
+330 VEIAHSLELL
-340 RIPDGMVVRPQDIRT
+340 RIPDGIVVRPQDIRS

-388 VDESDTVILS
+388 VDENDSVILS
-398 ARIIPGNEKAI
+398 ARIIPGNEKSI

-415 MFRRRALVYYDNNA
+415 MFRRRALVYYDNSA
-429 GTIHVSGHA
+429 GMIHVSGHG
-438 SQEEQKLVLQLVKPK
+438 SQEEEKLMLQLVKPK

-474 LGCVSSE
+474 LGAVSEE
-481 ILLLENGQTIEFT
+481 ILLVEDGQSIEFT
-494 EDGARR
+494 EGGARR
-500 RDPVT
+500 RDAVT
-505 SGRVLVDSGS
+505 AGRVLVDSGS

-541 IDKRTGRMETVPEI
+541 IDKHTGKLESQPEI
-555 VTRGMFSDNGT
+555 VTRGLMSDNGQ
-566 ELMAGAR
+566 ELIVGAR
-573 DVILKTVEQ
+573 EVLMKTVSE
-582 SNAEEKG
+582 SSAEENS
-589 DWSVIKEK
+589 DWGVIKEK

-604 YINKHTSKR
+604 YISKQTSKR
-613 PLILPVILEV
+613 PLILPVILEI

>member
-1 MHPKPFPKVFPP
+1 
-13 EFPLELQNVILT
+13 
-25 LLRDLCV
+25 
-32 QHFPL
+32 
-37 AQQPTNNGR
+37 
-46 PLLLHTHPC
+46 
-55 DTLVLRTYG
+55 
-64 ATLSLSKSTQSL
+64 LSKPLQSL
-76 IAIPLGGLG
+76 FVIPLGGLG
-85 EFGMNMMALRLG
+85 EFGMNMMALRSG

-119 VIPDTT
+119 VIPDIT
-125 YLKQNRANVRA
+125 YLKQNRQHLRA

-168 ALVKKRLAEANL
+168 ALVKKRLGEAGL

-189 MPGRLIEIGPY
+189 VPGRRVEVGPY

-212 DCVALAVRTPLGVI
+212 DCVALAVRTPVGVI
-226 IHTGDFKIDQTP
+226 IHTGDFKIDHTP
-238 VGGAPFDLHSFA
+238 VEGAGFDIHTFA

-264 TNVERPGFTPSERA
+264 TNVERPGITPSERA
-278 IVPRI
+278 VVPRL
-283 EELCRSAPRRVILS
+283 EELSRSAPRRVILS

-314 RVGRKIAFVG
+314 RVGRKVAFVG

-330 VEIAHDLEYL
+330 VEIAHDLGYL
-340 RIPDGMVVRPQDIRT
+340 RIPDGMVVRSQDIRS
-355 FDPRRIIIL
+355 FDPRRIIVL

-388 VDESDTVILS
+388 VDENDTVILS
-398 ARIIPGNEKAI
+398 SRIIPGNEKAI

-415 MFRRRALVYYDNNA
+415 MFRRRALVYYDNSA
-429 GTIHVSGHA
+429 GLIHVSGHA

-458 HGEYRH
+458 HGEFRH

-474 LGCVSSE
+474 LGVVSGE
-481 ILLLENGQTIEFT
+481 IILAEDGHCLEFT
-494 EDGARR
+494 EDGYHR
-500 RDPVT
+500 RDPVAA
-505 SGRVLVDSGS
+505 GRVLVDSGS
-515 LEEIEEVVI
+515 LEEIEEVVV

-541 IDKRTGRMETVPEI
+541 IDKHTGKLESQPEI
-555 VTRGMFSDNGT
+555 VTRGFMSDNGSDLVT
-566 ELMAGAR
+566 GAR
-573 DVILKTVEQ
+573 DIVLRTINE
-582 SNAEEKG
+582 SNPEERA

-604 YINKHTSKR
+604 YINKQTSKR